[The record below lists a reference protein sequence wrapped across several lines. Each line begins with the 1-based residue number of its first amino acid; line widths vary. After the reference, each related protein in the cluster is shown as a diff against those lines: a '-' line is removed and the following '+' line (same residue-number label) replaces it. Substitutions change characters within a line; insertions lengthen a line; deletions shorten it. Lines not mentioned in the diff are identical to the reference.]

1 MKCKITLAGAGLIA
15 AMMFNTNTAKA
26 QDVHFTQFDATPL
39 IINPA
44 FTGAFNGQLR
54 ASAIYRDQWRSAMG
68 NKAAFRTYA
77 AAVDMPIVTDISV
90 DDYLALGVQLY
101 NDRAGDANLNNF
113 SAFLSLAYH
122 KFLGT
127 NGRSVLSAGLQG
139 GYSNKNLDVAKLY
152 FGDEYYSGQWVPGT
166 SSQHGILGKGFQSF
180 LVNGGLSYSQ
190 AVGRRSGFVL
200 GVGVNNVNFP
210 VESITTTDN
219 TADINLKIR
228 YTGQIGAIIG
238 VNQFFSIRPAV
249 LIQTQATAMEVVA
262 GSEFRLKY
270 GNYSHTPDAS
280 AVFAGLWYRHGDAVM
295 ATAGVEFK
303 RFRIGFA
310 YDMNISTLKD
320 YAKNNGGFEVMVRY
334 ILPSSLSYQNTREY
348 PCGRF

>member
-1 MKCKITLAGAGLIA
+1 MKCRITLAGAGLIA
-15 AMMFNTNTAKA
+15 AMMFNNNTAKA

-39 IINPA
+39 IVNPA
-44 FTGAFNGQLR
+44 FTGAFNGRLR
-54 ASAIYRDQWRSAMG
+54 ASAIYRDQWRSSMG

-77 AAVDMPIVTDISV
+77 ASVDLPIVVDLSV
-90 DDYLALGVQLY
+90 DDYLAMGLQLY

-122 KFLGT
+122 KFLST

-139 GYSNKNLDVAKLY
+139 GYSNKNLDIAKLY

-166 SSQHGILGKGFQSF
+166 SSQHGILGNGFETF

-200 GVGVNNVNFP
+200 GLGVNNINFP
-210 VESITTTDN
+210 IESITTDDN
-219 TADINLKIR
+219 RADVNLKIR

-238 VNQFFSIRPAV
+238 VNHAFSVRPAV
-249 LIQTQATAMEVVA
+249 LIQSQATAMEIV
-262 GSEFRLKY
+262 GGTEFHLKY
-270 GNYSHTPDAS
+270 GSNMGTPDVS
-280 AVFAGLWYRHGDAVM
+280 ALFAGLWYRHEDAVM

-310 YDMNISTLKD
+310 YDMTISSLQD

-334 ILPSSLSYQNTREY
+334 IIPTSLSFQNTKEY